1 MSVPEELKSFFAIGI
16 VALLLVIYFYEE
28 ESVPLFL
35 VVLFI
40 FGILYSLYA
49 SVKKYNIEKD
59 KDVEFVQ
66 RLERDLLSSKDRIQ
80 TLKDY
85 IKRLEYQE
93 SSVNVSASVSSDELS
108 RRYDVRADYRRAL
121 KIVKN
126 MLEKEIK
133 IMKRQSE

>member
-16 VALLLVIYFYEE
+16 VALLLVVYFYEE
-28 ESVPLFL
+28 EFVPLFL
-35 VVLFI
+35 VLLFA

-49 SVKKYNIEKD
+49 SIKKYNIEKD

-93 SSVNVSASVSSDELS
+93 SGVNVSASVSSDELS

-126 MLEKEIK
+126 MLAKEIK
-133 IMKRQSE
+133 RIKKQSE

>member
-16 VALLLVIYFYEE
+16 VALLLVVYFYEE
-28 ESVPLFL
+28 ESVSLFL
-35 VVLFI
+35 VAVFI

-59 KDVEFVQ
+59 KDAEFVQ

-108 RRYDVRADYRRAL
+108 RRCDARADYRRAL

-133 IMKRQSE
+133 RMRV

>member
-16 VALLLVIYFYEE
+16 VALLMVVYFYEE

-35 VVLFI
+35 VALFI

-66 RLERDLLSSKDRIQ
+66 RLERELLSSKDRIQ

-108 RRYDVRADYRRAL
+108 RRYDAIADYRRAL

-126 MLEKEIK
+126 MLEKEINS
-133 IMKRQSE
+133 MKRQSE

>member
-1 MSVPEELKSFFAIGI
+1 MSEPEELKSFFAIGI
-16 VALLLVIYFYEE
+16 VALLLVVYFYEE

-66 RLERDLLSSKDRIQ
+66 RLERELLSSKDRIQ

-133 IMKRQSE
+133 RMRV

>member
-16 VALLLVIYFYEE
+16 VALLLVVYFYEE
-28 ESVPLFL
+28 ESVSLFL
-35 VVLFI
+35 VALFI

-133 IMKRQSE
+133 RMRV

>member
-16 VALLLVIYFYEE
+16 VALLLVVYFYEE
-28 ESVPLFL
+28 ESVALFF
-35 VVLFI
+35 VLLFA

-49 SVKKYNIEKD
+49 SIKKYNSEKD

-66 RLERDLLSSKDRIQ
+66 RLERELLSSKDRVQ
-80 TLKDY
+80 TLTDY

-93 SSVNVSASVSSDELS
+93 SSVNVSAGVSSDELL
-108 RRYDVRADYRRAL
+108 RRYDARAGYRRAL

-126 MLEKEIK
+126 MLKKEIK
-133 IMKRQSE
+133 RIKV

>member
-16 VALLLVIYFYEE
+16 VALLMVVYFYEE

-35 VVLFI
+35 VALFI

-85 IKRLEYQE
+85 IKRLESQE

-108 RRYDVRADYRRAL
+108 RRYDARADYRRAL

-126 MLEKEIK
+126 MLEKEINS
-133 IMKRQSE
+133 MKRQSE

>member
-16 VALLLVIYFYEE
+16 VALLLVVYFYEE

-35 VVLFI
+35 VALFI

-93 SSVNVSASVSSDELS
+93 SSVNVSASVSSDELL
-108 RRYDVRADYRRAL
+108 RRYDTRAGYRRAL

-133 IMKRQSE
+133 RIKV

>member
-16 VALLLVIYFYEE
+16 VALLLVA
-28 ESVPLFL
+28 
-35 VVLFI
+35 LFI

-59 KDVEFVQ
+59 KDVEFLQ

-93 SSVNVSASVSSDELS
+93 SSVNVSAGVSSDELL
-108 RRYDVRADYRRAL
+108 RRYDARADYRRAL

-133 IMKRQSE
+133 RMKIQSE

>member
-16 VALLLVIYFYEE
+16 VALLLVVYFYEE

-35 VVLFI
+35 VLLFA

-49 SVKKYNIEKD
+49 SIKKYNTEKD
-59 KDVEFVQ
+59 KDVVFVQ
-66 RLERDLLSSKDRIQ
+66 RLERDLLSSKDRVQ

-85 IKRLEYQE
+85 IIRLEYQE

-133 IMKRQSE
+133 RTKRQSE

>member
-1 MSVPEELKSFFAIGI
+1 M
-16 VALLLVIYFYEE
+16 
-28 ESVPLFL
+28 
-35 VVLFI
+35 FI

-59 KDVEFVQ
+59 KDAEFVQ

-85 IKRLEYQE
+85 IMRLEYQE
-93 SSVNVSASVSSDELS
+93 SGVNVSASVSSDELS

-133 IMKRQSE
+133 RKKR

>member
-16 VALLLVIYFYEE
+16 VALLLVVYFYEE
-28 ESVPLFL
+28 ESVLLFL
-35 VVLFI
+35 VALFI

-133 IMKRQSE
+133 RMKRQSE

>member
-16 VALLLVIYFYEE
+16 VALLLVVYFYEE

-49 SVKKYNIEKD
+49 SIKKYNIEKD

-133 IMKRQSE
+133 RKKR